1 MANTSPAIVN
11 EISGRAWLRHG
22 DGSLTELHLGSKVP
36 AGSDVVTAS
45 GATVS
50 LQVENGMP
58 IIIGEGREVALTSEM
73 TGTLD
78 DVSEAA
84 VTPPKG
90 ADSERLL
97 AALRNGRDLFDELDP
112 TAAVVAGGG
121 SAGGSSFVRLARLLE
136 TTSPLDLSYSNPGRS
151 DAVLP
156 RMSSTGAI
164 SNDDET
170 PTPVSVNH
178 APAARDDAG
187 LGEQNHQVR
196 GNLLANDTDP
206 DGDPLAIASVGG
218 RPMTSS
224 GVTVAGSNG
233 GTFTVLP
240 DGSYV
245 YTPGR
250 EHQHLAAG
258 ETATSTV
265 SYSIT
270 DPSGAAAT
278 ATVVVT
284 IAGVNDGPVST
295 TISDTSSL
303 DAQTSV
309 RYDVSGHFSD
319 PDTSD
324 RLTFA
329 ATGLPPGLSIDPNT
343 GIIGGDV
350 DHSASQGGV
359 GGRYTATITATDA
372 SGATTSQEFHWNVIN
387 TIPVVADD
395 TGTTD
400 EDTTLNV
407 NAQHGVLANDSD
419 PDGDTLF
426 VLRVNGSAANVGVAI
441 VGTHGGS
448 FTLNADGSYTF
459 NPGSAFQH
467 LGIGEKAH
475 SSITYSVSDGEG
487 GTAIATL
494 TIEILG
500 TNDAPVLLAQVHQL
514 SEDHSASGN
523 VLIGAVDVDNDTL
536 TITTFTVN
544 DTKYDAGSTANL
556 VGVGSIL
563 IKADGSYVFTP
574 DSNWNG
580 DVPPIT
586 YTATDGATT
595 TSSTLDLQVQ
605 SVNDA
610 PVSLDF
616 TGNVAA
622 GNSYIFGLDDFPFSD
637 SGEGDSMHSVII
649 DSLPSCGMLLLD
661 GKAVVQGQEISAGD
675 LASGKL
681 VFEPGAFNT
690 GIDAGASFDFRVKD
704 TGGTA
709 NGGHDTSSQ
718 QTFKL
723 HLDQFVSGN
732 NDDETLNGGS
742 GNDVLL
748 GDQGGMVK
756 NVMPGTSYNIA
767 LVLDLSYSMNWVVDS
782 NAATP
787 LDTVKTALKT
797 MLETQLAVH
806 DGTINVSLITFGN
819 HRTTLQKT
827 VSGLTPDNVDEIVDT
842 LLGLQPYSWTKPYGA
857 AFHETKDWF
866 DGQPTVDSNGN
877 PYKNLTYFLT
887 NGVPDLELTY
897 DRDAEFSNLAEISD
911 VHAIGVGT
919 LSHTSGTFKFDNAIL
934 DKYDNTGGEFTY
946 YKNLLQF
953 DGGDSDLLTAND
965 PENWQQEGDGR
976 VGYGSYA
983 VKDEGPF
990 TEIAHYLVIADTTA
1004 DGQPFAV
1011 TMREADRITVTHS
1024 AGVSFDFDTVNAGEL
1039 REVGTFK
1046 WVLLKRIG
1054 STWAEVEAGTDA
1066 NTKTLIH
1073 GPGDYRYQFIVNN
1086 ISGSNGGFG
1095 ASIAINTIRM
1105 WYSGRPDNSS
1115 DLIESDLART
1125 GNSQFLQRPS
1135 DLQAALLYD
1144 RTTPVANDKIHGGE
1158 GSDILFGD
1166 AINTDHL
1173 PWNVDGNP
1181 ARPAGLP
1188 DGASLDALK
1197 QFLLLKNG
1205 IQPTDADLHKFISD
1219 NHALFDV
1226 QGDLRGGN
1234 DELHGGA
1241 ANDILYGQGGN
1252 DLLHGDEGN
1261 DVLSG
1266 GTGSD
1271 TLFGDAGNDVLIGGK
1286 GNDILYG
1293 GSDSD
1298 TFKWVLD
1305 DQGAAGTPAVDT
1317 IKDFSILKPADG
1329 GDILDLQGLLVG
1341 EDDGSLSKYLA
1352 FHLEGNDTVID
1363 VNTRGKLGT
1372 QGSNQKIVLE
1382 NVDLTHDAYGQ
1393 FMNNQAIINDL
1404 LQKGKL
1410 IVDHA

>member
-58 IIIGEGREVALTSEM
+58 IIIGEGREVALTSEL

-90 ADSERLL
+90 ADSDRLL
-97 AALRNGRDLFDELDP
+97 AALRDGRDLFDELDP
-112 TAAVVAGGG
+112 TAAVVAAGGG
-121 SAGGSSFVRLARLLE
+121 AGGSSFVRLARLLE

-156 RMSSTGAI
+156 RMSSTAAI

-187 LGEQNHQVR
+187 LADQNHQVR
-196 GNLLANDTDP
+196 GNVLANDADP
-206 DGDPLAIASVGG
+206 DGDPLAITSVGG
-218 RPMTSS
+218 RTMTSD

-233 GTFTVLP
+233 GTFTVVP

-245 YTPGR
+245 YIPGK

-270 DPSGAAAT
+270 DPSGATAT

-324 RLTFA
+324 RLTFT
-329 ATGLPPGLSIDPNT
+329 ATGLPPGLSIAPNT
-343 GIIGGDV
+343 GIISGDV

-372 SGATTSQEFHWNVIN
+372 SGATTLQEFHWNITN
-387 TIPVVADD
+387 TIPTVTDD
-395 TGTTD
+395 RGATD
-400 EDTTLNV
+400 EDAILNV
-407 NAQHGVLANDSD
+407 NAQHGVLSNDSD
-419 PDGDTLF
+419 LDGDTLA
-426 VLRVNGSAANVGVAI
+426 VSHVNGSAANIGVAI
-441 VGTHGGS
+441 AGTQGGT
-448 FTLNADGSYTF
+448 FTLNIDGSYTF

-487 GTAIATL
+487 GTTSATL
-494 TIEILG
+494 TVEIIG
-500 TNDAPVLLAQVHQL
+500 TNDAPILQAQINQVL
-514 SEDHSASGN
+514 EDHAASGN
-523 VLIGAVDVDNDTL
+523 VLASAVDVDNDTL

-544 DTKYDAGSTANL
+544 GARYDAGNTAYL
-556 VGVGSIL
+556 AGVGSIL
-563 IKADGSYVFTP
+563 VNADGSYTFTQ

-580 DVPPIT
+580 DVPQIT
-586 YTATDGATT
+586 YTATDGTET
-595 TSSTLDLQVQ
+595 SSSTLDIHVQ
-605 SVNDA
+605 TVNDA
-610 PVSLDF
+610 PLSLD
-616 TGNVAA
+616 GSGHVAA
-622 GNSYIFGLDDFPFSD
+622 GSSYVFGLRDFPFSD
-637 SGEGDSMHSVII
+637 PGEGHSMQSVII
-649 DSLPSCGMLLLD
+649 DTLPTSGALSLD
-661 GKAVVQGQEISAGD
+661 GKPVKQGQEISAED
-675 LASGKL
+675 LASGRL
-681 VFEPGAFNT
+681 VFYPDASNT
-690 GIDAGASFDFRVKD
+690 GESAGASFEFRVRD
-704 TGGTA
+704 
-709 NGGHDTSSQ
+709 NGGSSDGGEDRSHQ

-723 HLDQFVSGN
+723 HVDQLWSGYNGNDTVS
-732 NDDETLNGGS
+732 GGS
-742 GNDVLL
+742 GDDVLL
-748 GDQGGMVK
+748 GDQGGMAK
-756 NVMPGTSYNIA
+756 NMIAGTSYNIA
-767 LVLDLSYSMNWVVDS
+767 LLLDLSYSMDWREDS
-782 NAATP
+782 YRGGERSLDAA
-787 LDTVKTALKT
+787 KKALKHL
-797 MLETQLAVH
+797 LENQLATH
-806 DGTINVSLITFGN
+806 DGTINVSLITFN
-819 HRTTLQKT
+819 DDDIRVQKSI
-827 VSGLTPDNVDEIVDT
+827 SGLTLDNVAEIVNS
-842 LLGLQPYSWTKPYGA
+842 LLPLETGPNTPYGA
-857 AFHETKDWF
+857 AFHETKKWF
-866 DGQPTVDSNGN
+866 GDQPTVDSNGN
-877 PYKNLTYFLT
+877 VYKNLTYFLT
-887 NGVPDLELTY
+887 DGEPTAEKNY
-897 DRDAEFSNLAEISD
+897 DADAEFKQLAEISD
-911 VHAIGVGT
+911 VHAIGVGPRIIQ
-919 LSHTSGTFKFDNAIL
+919 DRL
-934 DKYDNTGGEFTY
+934 DDFDNTGGWFTGSSDHI
-946 YKNLLQF
+946 KQINF
-953 DGGDSDLLTAND
+953 DGDWLEGAND
-965 PENWQQEGDGR
+965 PARWRLEGDGTVER
-976 VGYGSYA
+976 PAHTFSGSW
-983 VKDEGPF
+983 GRF
-990 TEIAHYLVIADTTA
+990 TSGKMALTDTTA
-1004 DGQPFAV
+1004 DGESFTV
-1011 TMREADRITVTHS
+1011 TMNVADKITITNP
-1024 AGVSFDFDTVNAGEL
+1024 AGASFSFSLWLYDKGPVD
-1039 REVGTFK
+1039 TFK
-1046 WVLLKRIG
+1046 WILLKWNG
-1054 STWAEVEAGTDA
+1054 SEWTAVASGTEAATQTDS
-1066 NTKTLIH
+1066 NY
-1073 GPGDYRYQFIVNN
+1073 GPGDYLFQFELN
-1086 ISGSNGGFG
+1086 
-1095 ASIAINTIRM
+1095 
-1105 WYSGRPDNSS
+1105 DNSPT
-1115 DLIESDLART
+1115 DGQLHAEIGGIYTLTENRK
-1125 GNSQFLQRPS
+1125 GGSQVVRDPS
-1135 DLQAALLYD
+1135 DLTATLTGSQTNNEAASVGD
-1144 RTTPVANDKIHGGE
+1144 DKIHGGD

-1166 AINTDHL
+1166 AINTDRL
-1173 PWNVDGNP
+1173 PWGIDDNP
-1181 ARPAGLP
+1181 TQPANLPAGS
-1188 DGASLDALK
+1188 SLDALK

-1205 IQPTDADLHKFISD
+1205 TPPTDADLHKFISD

-1305 DQGAAGTPAVDT
+1305 DQSTAGTPAVDT
-1317 IKDFSILKPADG
+1317 IKDFSTLKPADG

-1341 EDDGSLSKYLA
+1341 EDDGSLAKYLN
-1352 FHLEGNDTVID
+1352 FHMEGNDTVID
-1363 VNTRGKLGT
+1363 VNTQGKLGT
-1372 QGSNQKIVLE
+1372 QGADQKIVLE
-1382 NVDLTHDAYGQ
+1382 NVDITHDTYGQ
-1393 FMNNQAIINDL
+1393 SMSNQAIINDL